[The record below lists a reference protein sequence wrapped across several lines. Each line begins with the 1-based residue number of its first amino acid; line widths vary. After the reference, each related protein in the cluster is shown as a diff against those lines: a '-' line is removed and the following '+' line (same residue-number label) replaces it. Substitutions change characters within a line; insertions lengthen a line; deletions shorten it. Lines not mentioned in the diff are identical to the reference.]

1 MLRILPALIVA
12 ALLGAGLASA
22 QVPAP
27 SPPVVTM
34 PDLAVNIRDAVPKI
48 EAEVARGMK
57 LFDIPGVAVGIVAN
71 DKLVYAKGFGVRA
84 KGGAPVDPRTVFQ
97 IGSTTKAFLATTLA
111 IAVDKGVLNWD
122 DRVADLDPAFQLMDA
137 TTTREFRVFD
147 LTAQR
152 SGLPPYVNDILT
164 GLGFPQ
170 DRIIRSLRHAEPMAS
185 FRSAFSYTNI
195 THLAAGRLLAHLR
208 REKDWNAVVAADIL
222 APLGMS
228 ETSATAE
235 AIAAA
240 PNHAEGYR
248 WRPEGAVPVPF
259 DPSFPY
265 QLGPAG
271 NLNSTLED
279 MARWL
284 RLQIADGAFEG
295 RQIVSKDN
303 LLATRVAKVGMTPTV
318 SYGEGWALTQ
328 TPRGRVVWH
337 NGGTN
342 GFGAHVG
349 LLPDYGVGIVILT
362 NLQNQGFPDALA
374 TTAYDLLLGNPATDH
389 ITAAFERAKAE
400 VATDDVRYVRPAQ
413 PRPTPD
419 LARLVGTYENEMMGP
434 VHLEAKGEGAILTFA
449 DTGAKLALE
458 PFDGAVFTVRL
469 VGEGRFRAVAE
480 MTGDEPIGFM
490 AFEPDA
496 DGALTRL
503 SWLYDAYQTYRFRR
517 Q

>member
-1 MLRILPALIVA
+1 MPRALAPLIA
-12 ALLGAGLASA
+12 SALFSVLAGTSFAQGQVLADLGAR
-22 QVPAP
+22 
-27 SPPVVTM
+27 VTPLM
-34 PDLAVNIRDAVPKI
+34 PKI
-48 EAEVARGMK
+48 EEDVARGMK
-57 LFDIPGVAVGIVAN
+57 LFDIPGVALGIVSG
-71 DKLVYAKGFGVRA
+71 DKLIYAKGFGVRA

-111 IAVDKGVLNWD
+111 VAVDQGVLNWD
-122 DRVADLDPAFQLMDA
+122 DRVADLDPAFQLKDA
-137 TTTREFRVFD
+137 ATTREFRVFD

-164 GLGFPQ
+164 GLGFPE
-170 DRIIRSLRHAEPMAS
+170 DRLIRSLRHAEPFAS
-185 FRSAFSYTNI
+185 FRSAFTYTNI

-208 REKDWNAVVAADIL
+208 RERDWNAVVAADIL

-235 AIAAA
+235 AIAAS
-240 PNHAEGYR
+240 PNHAKGYR
-248 WRPEGAVPVPF
+248 WRPEGAVPIPF
-259 DPSFPY
+259 DPSVPY

-271 NLNSTLED
+271 NLNSTVED

-284 RLQIADGAFEG
+284 RLQISDGTFEG
-295 RQIVSKDN
+295 REIVSKEN

-349 LLPDYGVGIVILT
+349 FLPDYGVGIVILT

-374 TTAYDLLLGNPATDH
+374 MTAYDLLLGNPATDH
-389 ITAAFERAKAE
+389 ITVAFEHAKAE

-413 PRPTPD
+413 PRPSPD

-434 VHLEAKGEGAILTFA
+434 VHLEAKGEGAVLTFA

-469 VGEGRFRAVAE
+469 VDEGRFRPIVE
-480 MTGDEPIGFM
+480 MAGDDPIGFM

-503 SWLYDAYQTYRFRR
+503 SWLYDAYQTYQFRR